1 MINQTIFM
9 DNITFQYPSWYI
21 ILCIFLGLAYA
32 AFLYYRDKNFR
43 EQSRFLNWA
52 LGGVRFLSVTLIA
65 LLLLSPLLKHI
76 IRDVKK
82 PVVVLAQDVSESVA
96 AGWTEAERNAYR
108 ESLQQL
114 ARQLEGDYEL
124 KEYSFGSSVREG
136 IKDDYTDKLSNLSDA
151 LSTVY
156 DLYSNQN
163 LGAVILATDGIYNEG
178 SNPLYISTQLGA
190 PVFTIALGDTTAQRD
205 LVAKRVFHN
214 RIAYLGDK
222 FSVQVDIAAENAS
235 GSKSQ
240 LSVYKVEG
248 NQLRRLQQSL
258 VDINSND
265 FFETRELILEASPAG
280 VQRYRVVLSEVPG
293 EATTA
298 NNSKD
303 IFVDVLDARQ
313 KILILANSPHPDI
326 TAFRQALSS
335 NKNYEIKAAY
345 IDELK
350 ENVAA
355 FDFVILH
362 QLPSRMN
369 DAAAVL
375 NTIRERNIPH
385 LFIVG
390 SQSNLARLN
399 QLQSMADLRASSGNT
414 NEVQGRV
421 NSTFSLFKLS
431 EHLTDNIINFPPL
444 LAPFGEYTLSSNGQ
458 VLLYQRIG
466 KVDTRY
472 PLLVLGDEGQSKA
485 GILFGE
491 GAWRWRL
498 FDYLQ
503 NQNHDIFNELA
514 TKTVQ
519 YLSLKEDKRRFR
531 ASLSKNIFN
540 ENESIY
546 FDAELYNESF
556 ELVNEPDARLVI
568 TDGAGKEFNFTFNR
582 VGEDYRLNAGILPV
596 GNYSFQAST
605 SYNGENLTYSGQF
618 SVQPIQLES
627 YEATANHGL
636 LRLLS
641 EKYGGQLVY
650 PADLASI
657 ADMIRQR
664 EVKPVIYETSRTQP
678 VINLKWLFFA
688 LLGLLTV
695 EWFFRRYFGGY

>member
-178 SNPLYISTQLGA
+178 SNPLYIATQLGA

-248 NQLRRLQQSL
+248 NQLRRLQQSP

>member
-1 MINQTIFM
+1 M

-21 ILCIFLGLAYA
+21 LLCILLGLSYA

-43 EQSRFLNWA
+43 EQSPVLNWA
-52 LGGVRFLSVTLIA
+52 LGGVRFLSVTMIA

-76 IRDVKK
+76 VRDVKK
-82 PVVVLAQDVSESVA
+82 PVVAIAQDVSESVA
-96 AGWTEAERNAYR
+96 EGWSEEQRRAYQ
-108 ESLQQL
+108 ESLEQL
-114 ARQLEGDYEL
+114 AGQLEGDYEVRQ
-124 KEYSFGSSVREG
+124 YAFGSSVREETNFTFG
-136 IKDDYTDKLSNLSDA
+136 DKLSNLSDA
-151 LSTVY
+151 LSTIY
-156 DLYSNQN
+156 DLYSDQN
-163 LGAVILATDGIYNEG
+163 LGAVILASDGIYNDG

-190 PVFTIALGDTTAQRD
+190 PVFTIALGDTTPQRD

-235 GSKSQ
+235 GSTSQ
-240 LSVYKVEG
+240 LRVYKVEG
-248 NQLRRLQQSL
+248 SQLRLLQQAP
-258 VDINSND
+258 VNINSND

-293 EATTA
+293 EASTA
-298 NNSKD
+298 NNTKD

-335 NKNYEIKAAY
+335 NKNYEITVAY
-345 IDELK
+345 IDGLK
-350 ENVAA
+350 ENVAG
-355 FDFVILH
+355 FDFVLLH
-362 QLPSRMN
+362 QLPSRVN
-369 DAAAVL
+369 DAAGVL
-375 NTIRERNIPH
+375 NVISQRNIPH

-390 SQSNLARLN
+390 SQSNLGRLN
-399 QLQSMADLRASSGNT
+399 QLQSLTALRAGGDNT
-414 NEVQGRV
+414 NEVQARV
-421 NSTFSLFKLS
+421 DNTFGFFKLS
-431 EHLTDNIINFPPL
+431 ERLTDNITTFPPL
-444 LAPFGEYTLSSNGQ
+444 LAPFGEYSLPGNGQ
-458 VLLYQRIG
+458 VLLFQRIG

-472 PLLVLGDEGQSKA
+472 PLLVLGQQGQSKV

-491 GAWRWRL
+491 GAWKWRL

-503 NQNHDIFNELA
+503 NQNHDIFNELVA
-514 TKTVQ
+514 KTVQ

-556 ELVNEPDARLVI
+556 ELVNEPDARLSI
-568 TDGAGKEFNFTFNR
+568 TDSEGKEYNFTFNR
-582 VGEDYRLNAGILPV
+582 VGDAYRLNAGILPV

-605 SYNGENLTYSGQF
+605 NYNGENLAYSGQF

-627 YEATANHGL
+627 YETTADHGL

-641 EKYGGQLVY
+641 EKYGGQMVY
-650 PADLASI
+650 PADVASI
-657 ADMIRQR
+657 DGLIRER
-664 EVKPVIYETSRTQP
+664 ETVKPVIYETSQTRP

>member
-1 MINQTIFM
+1 M

-21 ILCIFLGLAYA
+21 LLCILLGLAYA
-32 AFLYYRDKNFR
+32 VLLYRRDKNFG
-43 EQSRFLNWA
+43 EQSPLLNWA
-52 LGGVRFLSVTLIA
+52 LGGLRFLAVSLIA
-65 LLLLSPLLKHI
+65 LLLLSPLLKNI
-76 IRDVKK
+76 LRDVKK
-82 PVVVLAQDVSESVA
+82 PVVVLAQDESESVA
-96 AGWTEAERNAYR
+96 AGWTEAGRAAHQ
-108 ESLQQL
+108 ESMQQL
-114 ARQLEGDYEL
+114 ARQLEGDYDL
-124 KEYSFGSSVREG
+124 KTYAFGSSVREG
-136 IKDDYTDKLSNLSDA
+136 ANYEFTDKVSNISQL

-178 SNPLYISTQLGA
+178 SNPLYTATQLGA
-190 PVFTIALGDTTAQRD
+190 PVYTIALGDTTPQRD

-222 FSVQVDIAAENAS
+222 FSVQVDIAAENAA
-235 GSKSQ
+235 GSQSS
-240 LSVYKVEG
+240 LNVYKVEG
-248 NQLRRLQQSL
+248 NQLRLLQQYPANIS
-258 VDINSND
+258 SND
-265 FFETRELILEASPAG
+265 FFETREIVLDANQPG
-280 VQRYRVVLSEVPG
+280 VQRYRVLLAEVPG

-298 NNSKD
+298 NNAKD

-335 NKNYEIKAAY
+335 NKNYEITTAY
-345 IDELK
+345 INELK

-355 FDFVILH
+355 FDFIILH
-362 QLPSRMN
+362 QLPSRAN

-375 NTIRERNIPH
+375 NTIKQKNISH
-385 LFIVG
+385 LFVVG

-399 QLQSMADLRASSGNT
+399 QLQPMATVRSGGDNT
-414 NEVQGRV
+414 NEVQGRAGAA
-421 NSTFSLFKLS
+421 FGLFKLS
-431 EHLTDNIINFPPL
+431 EHLAGNIINFPPL
-444 LAPFGEYTLSSNGQ
+444 LAPFGEYNLSGDGQ

-472 PLLVLGDEGQSKA
+472 PLLVLGQEGQAKM

-491 GAWRWRL
+491 GAWKWRL

-503 NQNHDIFNELA
+503 NRNHDIFNELFS
-514 TKTVQ
+514 KTVQ

-531 ASLSKNIFN
+531 ANLSKNIFN
-540 ENESIY
+540 ENESIS

-556 ELVNEPDARLVI
+556 ELVNEPDASLAI
-568 TDGAGKEFNFTFNR
+568 TDSEGKEFSFTFNR
-582 VGEDYRLNAGILPV
+582 VGEAYRLRAGILPV
-596 GNYSFQAST
+596 GNYNFRASVN
-605 SYNGENLTYSGQF
+605 YNGENLTYDGQF

-627 YEATANHGL
+627 YETTADHGM

-641 EKYGGQLVY
+641 EKYGGQMVY
-650 PADLASI
+650 PDNITSI
-657 ADMIRQR
+657 TELIRQR
-664 EVKPVIYETSRTQP
+664 ETVRPVIYETARTQP

-688 LLGLLTV
+688 LLGLLTL

>member
-1 MINQTIFM
+1 M

-21 ILCIFLGLAYA
+21 LLCILLGLAYA
-32 AFLYYRDKNFR
+32 AFLYFRDKNFR
-43 EQSRFLNWA
+43 EQSRVLNWA
-52 LGGVRFLSVTLIA
+52 LGSVRFLSVTLIA
-65 LLLLSPLLKHI
+65 VLLLSPLLKHI

-96 AGWTEAERNAYR
+96 AGWPEAERSAYR
-108 ESLQQL
+108 ESVQQL
-114 ARQLEGDYEL
+114 ARQLEGDFEV

-136 IKDDYTDKLSNLSDA
+136 ISDGYTDKLSNLSDV

-178 SNPLYISTQLGA
+178 SNPLYLSTQLGA

-205 LVAKRVFHN
+205 LIAKRVFHN

-248 NQLRRLQQSL
+248 NQLRKLQQSP
-258 VDINSND
+258 VDITSND

-293 EATTA
+293 EASTA

-326 TAFRQALSS
+326 SAFRQALSS
-335 NKNYEIKAAY
+335 NKNYEIKVAY

-350 ENVAA
+350 ENVTA

-362 QLPSRMN
+362 QLPSRAN
-369 DAAAVL
+369 DAAGVL

-385 LFIVG
+385 FFIVG
-390 SQSNLARLN
+390 SQSNLSRLN
-399 QLQSMADLRASSGNT
+399 QLQSMVSVRAGGDNT
-414 NEVQGRV
+414 NEVQARV
-421 NSTFSLFKLS
+421 DKTFGFFKLS
-431 EHLTDNIINFPPL
+431 ERLTDNITNFPPL
-444 LAPFGEYTLSSNGQ
+444 LAPFGEYSLSGNGQ

-472 PLLVLGDEGQSKA
+472 PLLALGEEGQAKA

-491 GAWRWRL
+491 GLWKWRL

-503 NQNHDIFNELA
+503 NQNHDIFDELV

-531 ASLSKNIFN
+531 ASLNKNIFN

-556 ELVNEPDARLVI
+556 ELVNEPDARMAI
-568 TDGAGKEFNFTFNR
+568 TDGEGKEYNFTFNR
-582 VGEDYRLNAGILPV
+582 VGEAYRLNAGILPV
-596 GNYSFQAST
+596 GNYNFQAST
-605 SYNGENLTYSGQF
+605 NYNGENLTYTGQF

-627 YEATANHGL
+627 YETTADHGL

-641 EKYGGQLVY
+641 DKYGGQLVY
-650 PADLASI
+650 PADVASI
-657 ADMIRQR
+657 DGLIRQR
-664 EVKPVIYETSRTQP
+664 ETVKPVIYETARTQP

>member
-248 NQLRRLQQSL
+248 NQLRRLQQSP

>member
-1 MINQTIFM
+1 M

-21 ILCIFLGLAYA
+21 LLCILLGLAYA
-32 AFLYYRDKNFR
+32 AFLYFRDKNFR
-43 EQSRFLNWA
+43 EQSRVLNWA
-52 LGGVRFLSVTLIA
+52 LGSVRFLSVTLIA
-65 LLLLSPLLKHI
+65 VLLLSPLLKHI

-96 AGWTEAERNAYR
+96 AGWPEAERSAYR
-108 ESLQQL
+108 ESVQQL
-114 ARQLEGDYEL
+114 ARQLEGDFEV

-136 IKDDYTDKLSNLSDA
+136 ISDGYTDKLSNLSDV

-178 SNPLYISTQLGA
+178 SNPLYLSTQLGA

-205 LVAKRVFHN
+205 LIAKRVFHN

-248 NQLRRLQQSL
+248 NQLRKLQQSP
-258 VDINSND
+258 VDITSND

>member
-1 MINQTIFM
+1 MS
-9 DNITFQYPSWYI
+9 NITFQYPSWYI
-21 ILCIFLGLAYA
+21 ILCILLGLAYA
-32 AFLYYRDKNFR
+32 AFLYYRDKNLR
-43 EQSRFLNWA
+43 EQSPLLNWA
-52 LGGVRFLSVTLIA
+52 LGGARFLSVTLIA
-65 LLLLSPLLKHI
+65 LLLLTPLLKNI
-76 IRDVKK
+76 LRDVKK
-82 PVVVLAQDVSESVA
+82 PVVVLAQDVSESVG
-96 AGWTEAERNAYR
+96 AGWSEPERTAYQ
-108 ESLQQL
+108 ESLEQL
-114 ARQLEGDYEL
+114 ARQLQDDFEV

-136 IKDDYTDKLSNLSDA
+136 ITYEFTDKLSNLSDA

-163 LGAVILATDGIYNEG
+163 LGAVILASDGVYNEG
-178 SNPLYISTQLGA
+178 SNPLYTATQLGA
-190 PVFTIALGDTTAQRD
+190 PVFAIALGDTTQKKD
-205 LVAKRVFHN
+205 LITKRVFHN

-222 FSVQVDIAAENAS
+222 FSVQVDIAAENAA
-235 GSKSQ
+235 GSKSR
-240 LSVYKVEG
+240 LNVYKVEG
-248 NQLRRLQQSL
+248 NQLRLLQQSP

-280 VQRYRVVLSEVPG
+280 VQRYRVALSEAPG

-326 TAFRQALSS
+326 TALRQALAS
-335 NKNYEIKAAY
+335 NKNYEITAAY
-345 IDELK
+345 INELK

-362 QLPSRMN
+362 QLPSRAN
-369 DAAAVL
+369 DAAGVF
-375 NTIRERNIPH
+375 NTIKERNIPH

-390 SQSNLARLN
+390 SQSNLARMN
-399 QLQSMADLRASSGNT
+399 QLQSIAAVRAGGDNT
-414 NEVQGRV
+414 NEVQARV
-421 NSTFSLFKLS
+421 DNTFGFFKLS
-431 EHLTDNIINFPPL
+431 PRLTENIINFPPL
-444 LAPFGEYTLSSNGQ
+444 LAPFGEYSLSGNGQ

-491 GAWRWRL
+491 GLWKWRL

-503 NQNHDIFNELA
+503 NQNHDIFNELVA
-514 TKTVQ
+514 KTVQ

-556 ELVNEPDARLVI
+556 ELVNEPDARLSI
-568 TDGAGKEFNFTFNR
+568 TDSEGKEYNFTFNR
-582 VGEDYRLNAGILPV
+582 VGDAYRLNAGILPV

-605 SYNGENLTYSGQF
+605 NYNGENLAYSGQF

-627 YEATANHGL
+627 YETTADHGL

-641 EKYGGQLVY
+641 EKYGGQMVY
-650 PADLASI
+650 PSDIASI
-657 ADMIRQR
+657 DGLIRER
-664 EVKPVIYETSRTQP
+664 ETVKPVIYETSQTRP

>member
-1 MINQTIFM
+1 MS
-9 DNITFQYPSWYI
+9 NITFQYPSWYI
-21 ILCIFLGLAYA
+21 ILCILLGLAYA
-32 AFLYYRDKNFR
+32 AFLYYRDKNLR
-43 EQSRFLNWA
+43 EQSPLLNWA
-52 LGGVRFLSVTLIA
+52 LGSARFLSVTLIA
-65 LLLLSPLLKHI
+65 LLLLTPLLKNI
-76 IRDVKK
+76 LRDVKK
-82 PVVVLAQDVSESVA
+82 PVVVLAQDVSESVG
-96 AGWTEAERNAYR
+96 AGWSEPERTAYQ
-108 ESLQQL
+108 ESLEQL
-114 ARQLEGDYEL
+114 ARQLQDDFEV

-136 IKDDYTDKLSNLSDA
+136 ITYEFTDKLSNLSDA

-163 LGAVILATDGIYNEG
+163 LGAVILASDGVYNEG
-178 SNPLYISTQLGA
+178 SNPLYTATQLGA
-190 PVFTIALGDTTAQRD
+190 PVFTIALGDTTQKKD
-205 LVAKRVFHN
+205 LITKRVFHN

-222 FSVQVDIAAENAS
+222 FSVQVDIAAENAA
-235 GSKSQ
+235 GSKSR
-240 LSVYKVEG
+240 LNVYKVEG
-248 NQLRRLQQSL
+248 NQLRLLQQSP

-280 VQRYRVVLSEVPG
+280 VQRYRVALSEAPG

-326 TAFRQALSS
+326 TALRQALAS
-335 NKNYEIKAAY
+335 NKNYEITAAY
-345 IDELK
+345 INELK

-362 QLPSRMN
+362 QLPSRAN
-369 DAAAVL
+369 DAAGVF
-375 NTIRERNIPH
+375 NTIKERNIPH

-390 SQSNLARLN
+390 SQSNLARMN
-399 QLQSMADLRASSGNT
+399 QLQSIAAVRAGGDNT
-414 NEVQGRV
+414 NEVQARV
-421 NSTFSLFKLS
+421 DNTFGFFKLS
-431 EHLTDNIINFPPL
+431 PRLTENIINFPPL
-444 LAPFGEYTLSSNGQ
+444 LAPFGEYSLSGNGQ

-491 GAWRWRL
+491 GLWKWRL

-503 NQNHDIFNELA
+503 NQNHDIFNELVA
-514 TKTVQ
+514 KTVQ

-556 ELVNEPDARLVI
+556 ELVNEPDARLSI
-568 TDGAGKEFNFTFNR
+568 TDSEGKEYNFTFNR
-582 VGEDYRLNAGILPV
+582 VGDAYRLNAGILPV

-605 SYNGENLTYSGQF
+605 NYNGENLAYSGQF

-627 YEATANHGL
+627 YETTADHGL

-641 EKYGGQLVY
+641 EKYGGQMVY
-650 PADLASI
+650 PSDIASI
-657 ADMIRQR
+657 DGLIRER
-664 EVKPVIYETSRTQP
+664 ETVKPVIYETSQTRP

>member
-1 MINQTIFM
+1 M

-248 NQLRRLQQSL
+248 NQLRRLQQSP